1 MLLLTEGYH
10 RQGQMN
16 QEAEGG
22 GGGMVQKRECNRM
35 SSLKT
40 TAGTRNIPGCFVCYR
55 LLSLPFSQEID
66 AISDHEL
73 SP

>member
-22 GGGMVQKRECNRM
+22 GGWYKSENVTEC
-35 SSLKT
+35 
-40 TAGTRNIPGCFVCYR
+40 
-55 LLSLPFSQEID
+55 
-66 AISDHEL
+66 HH
-73 SP
+73 